1 VTEYVCSRCGSD
13 LRLRPAKLTADGR
26 RECLSCTGP
35 RCPVDGCA
43 VRWRSG
49 EDRLCLEHGRVD
61 AAIDAALAEL
71 FGAGWGEGD

>member
-1 VTEYVCSRCGSD
+1 MTTFVCTRCGSD
-13 LRLRPAKLTADGR
+13 LRLRPQKLTADGR

-49 EDRLCLEHGRVD
+49 DDRLCVEHKLDDETLDSIV
-61 AAIDAALAEL
+61 AAM
-71 FGAGWGEGD
+71 